1 MHILVAGWFSFEH
14 MGNSAGDMIARDT
27 VCNWLREASVT
38 YDVAVADPFP
48 FQGGVNIESADP
60 SKYTDV
66 LFVCGPF
73 GNGSPI
79 TEMLARFAQC
89 RLIGVNLTLLHT
101 LEQWNP
107 FTLLYERDS
116 SRQSNPDIAFFASP
130 SKVPV
135 VGKILIEGQAEY
147 GKRDISKMAHEA
159 IELFIQSRE
168 ISVVNID
175 TVLENNKGSLR
186 SPGEIESLIA
196 KMDVVITTRLHGTV
210 LALKNGVPVIPIDPV
225 EGGAK
230 ISRQVEA
237 ISWPLLLQGDNL
249 NDKSISDAFTFCL
262 TEEAKIKA
270 MQCAERAVNIIDNIR
285 IKFIKEVGEFKK
297 LV

>member
-14 MGNSAGDMIARDT
+14 MGNSAGDMIARDI
-27 VCNWLREASVT
+27 VCNWLREANVT

-79 TEMLARFAQC
+79 TEMLSRFAHC

-147 GKRDISKMAHEA
+147 GKRDISKMAHKA

-230 ISRQVEA
+230 ISRQVKA

-249 NDKSISDAFTFCL
+249 NDKLISDAFTYCL

-270 MQCAERAVNIIDNIR
+270 MQCAKRSVNIIDNIR
-285 IKFIKEVGEFKK
+285 IKFIKEVSEFKK
-297 LV
+297 VE

>member
-101 LEQWNP
+101 LEQ
-107 FTLLYERDS
+107 
-116 SRQSNPDIAFFASP
+116 
-130 SKVPV
+130 
-135 VGKILIEGQAEY
+135 
-147 GKRDISKMAHEA
+147 
-159 IELFIQSRE
+159 
-168 ISVVNID
+168 
-175 TVLENNKGSLR
+175 
-186 SPGEIESLIA
+186 
-196 KMDVVITTRLHGTV
+196 
-210 LALKNGVPVIPIDPV
+210 
-225 EGGAK
+225 
-230 ISRQVEA
+230 
-237 ISWPLLLQGDNL
+237 
-249 NDKSISDAFTFCL
+249 
-262 TEEAKIKA
+262 
-270 MQCAERAVNIIDNIR
+270 
-285 IKFIKEVGEFKK
+285 
-297 LV
+297 